1 MRYKFR
7 FFSSF
12 RYYATHQYFLSKR
25 SLYLV
30 LWKITD
36 GQKGLAE
43 ILQWLGNIQARAP
56 NSPVIIVGTHFDAV
70 GETFSAEKAEELQ
83 QIIREKFIAI
93 PDAEKIG
100 LPRVIDSIE
109 ISCKTMHNI
118 RLLANIIY
126 DTAFMLRSPGSKEPL
141 LLQKIP
147 ASYIA
152 LEDIVNVISCN
163 LKAADMDPVL
173 DAENYRK
180 LVTEEMR
187 LHNYKSFRDSSE
199 LNQAT
204 MFLHDNGV
212 ILHYD
217 DATLRD
223 YYFLDPQWLCD
234 MLAHVVTVR
243 EINPFARTGIMKLD
257 DLNLLFRHNNK
268 QQAGSIGTNRSYIVS
283 LLNKFEV
290 ALTWDSRTLLIPSLL
305 PQNEEVSPNVGTVV
319 KVNTFETNYLILLRC
334 QVVKFLD
341 FPTFTWS

>member
-1 MRYKFR
+1 MTPVFEMIIFCKFCLY
-7 FFSSF
+7 

-36 GQKGLAE
+36 GHKGLAE

-70 GETFSAEKAEELQ
+70 GESFSAEKAEELQ

-109 ISCKTMHNI
+109 ISCRTMHNI

-126 DTAFMLRSPGSKEPL
+126 DTAFMLKSPGSKEPL

-163 LKAADMDPVL
+163 LRAAGLDPVL
-173 DAENYRK
+173 DAESYRK

-187 LHNYKSFRDSSE
+187 LHNYKSFRDSAE

-243 EINPFARTGIMKLD
+243 EINPFARSGIMKLD
-257 DLNLLFRHNNK
+257 DLNLLFRNTNGGH
-268 QQAGSIGTNRSYIVS
+268 SSNRSYIVS

-305 PQNEEVSPNVGTVV
+305 PQNEDVTPNAGTIV
-319 KVNTFETNYLILLRC
+319 KVYM
-334 QVVKFLD
+334 
-341 FPTFTWS
+341 

>member
-1 MRYKFR
+1 M
-7 FFSSF
+7 
-12 RYYATHQYFLSKR
+12 SKR

-36 GQKGLAE
+36 GHQGLAE
-43 ILQWLGNIQARAP
+43 IIQWLGNIQARAP

-70 GETFSAEKAEELQ
+70 GESFSAQKAEELQ

-109 ISCKTMHNI
+109 ISCKTLHNI
-118 RLLANIIY
+118 RLLSNIIY
-126 DTAFMLRSPGSKEPL
+126 DTAFLLRSPGSKEPL

-152 LEDIVNVISCN
+152 LEDVINVIACN
-163 LKAADMDPVL
+163 LRALGLDPVL
-173 DAENYRK
+173 DAEKYRRM
-180 LVTEEMR
+180 VTDE
-187 LHNYKSFRDSSE
+187 LQTHNYKSFRDLAE
-199 LNQAT
+199 MNQAT

-223 YYFLDPQWLCD
+223 FYFLDPQWLCD

-243 EINPFARTGIMKLD
+243 EINPFAPTGIMKLD
-257 DLNLLFRHNNK
+257 DLNFLFRET
-268 QQAGSIGTNRSYIVS
+268 SISDTHTGTNSASNRNYIVS

-305 PQNEEVSPNVGTVV
+305 PLSEPLTYNTGTTIKVSLE
-319 KVNTFETNYLILLRC
+319 FYYFLITLS
-334 QVVKFLD
+334 KFLFVD
-341 FPTFTWS
+341 FSKV